1 MLSCFFY
8 LCFLSDSSRTR
19 VKTQKDTHDHL
30 SFVCN
35 HLREPRRRALQETG
49 VASVY
54 IDANTCHG
62 LMQSGDVC
70 DGYHEMDEVPCWI
83 REKIT
88 MRGIGACL
96 QQDLNH
102 RHTLT
107 ERPGKET
114 FGKSERVGKAEKVG
128 KLTFVN
134 GWVYKCD
141 NDGDQA
147 GEFVPSDFE
156 QKVDISQ
163 NWRRRKR
170 KQESVEINRVNPGV
184 GFDEVY
190 AQVREI
196 SEDSR
201 ETHDNTVHGKDSMT
215 QNRMWKKESDPM
227 NGAGPNIHQRMNANT
242 LDISSGLV
250 SKQKRF
256 GIPINKKSR
265 QNGAEK
271 NELLHRS
278 KVFEEETLNV
288 SEKMYIQLKAENE
301 KLRMV
306 VNDLQ
311 NHMEVVH
318 QVIDGETR
326 F

>member
-1 MLSCFFY
+1 
-8 LCFLSDSSRTR
+8 
-19 VKTQKDTHDHL
+19 
-30 SFVCN
+30 
-35 HLREPRRRALQETG
+35 
-49 VASVY
+49 
-54 IDANTCHG
+54 
-62 LMQSGDVC
+62 
-70 DGYHEMDEVPCWI
+70 MDEDPRWI

-88 MRGIGACL
+88 MRGIDACV
-96 QQDLNH
+96 QEDLNH

-107 ERPGKET
+107 EKSGKAT
-114 FGKSERVGKAEKVG
+114 FGKGERVGKAEKVG

-156 QKVDISQ
+156 QNVDIGQ

-184 GFDEVY
+184 GSDEVY

-196 SEDSR
+196 SKDSR
-201 ETHDNTVHGKDSMT
+201 ERRDNTVQGKDIMT
-215 QNRMWKKESDPM
+215 RNRLWKKESDLM
-227 NGAGPNIHQRMNANT
+227 NGAGPNMHQRTNVNT
-242 LDISSGLV
+242 LDISFGFS

-256 GIPINKKSR
+256 GIPINKKSK

-278 KVFEEETLNV
+278 KVLEEETFNV
-288 SEKMYIQLKAENE
+288 SEEMYIQLKAENE

-306 VNDLQ
+306 VIDLQ
-311 NHMEVVH
+311 NHVEVVH
-318 QVIDGETR
+318 SLARQGSR
-326 F
+326 